1 MNQASRNVLSQLDK
15 VDNDVID
22 FFVPAAERLM
32 TSESPARVLAA
43 ALASMSGFRKPPRP
57 RSLLT
62 YEEGLMTLR
71 ILGGTGMDGFAG
83 LTKVLAAICKKGHI
97 AKVRVRNLCFH
108 SGPLPWAFIRD
119 RSEGWT
125 VVPPYLLVQRCQACP
140 IPTFFFLPLP
150 PPTSFLP
157 SPPFVQNLEFSIGKM
172 KVLENQNGLDGAAF
186 DLPYNDAMVRMGE

>member
-97 AKVRVRNLCFH
+97 AKVRGVGRNRGTLRDGWLCRPNRGIGGH
-108 SGPLPWAFIRD
+108 LQEGPHR
-119 RSEGWT
+119 
-125 VVPPYLLVQRCQACP
+125 
-140 IPTFFFLPLP
+140 
-150 PPTSFLP
+150 
-157 SPPFVQNLEFSIGKM
+157 
-172 KVLENQNGLDGAAF
+172 
-186 DLPYNDAMVRMGE
+186 

>member
-97 AKVRVRNLCFH
+97 AKVRGVR
-108 SGPLPWAFIRD
+108 GGT
-119 RSEGWT
+119 EGWT
-125 VVPPYLLVQRCQACP
+125 GTSRSSGQRYPLGSSFGAVKPGPFQP
-140 IPTFFFLPLP
+140 LFLTPL
-150 PPTSFLP
+150 
-157 SPPFVQNLEFSIGKM
+157 PPFVQNLEFSIGKM